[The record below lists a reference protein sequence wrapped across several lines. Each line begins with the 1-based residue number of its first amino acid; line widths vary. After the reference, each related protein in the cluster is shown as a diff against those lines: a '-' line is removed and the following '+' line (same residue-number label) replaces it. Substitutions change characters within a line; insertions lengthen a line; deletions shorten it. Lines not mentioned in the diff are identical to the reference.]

1 MWQNICFVYFCVY
14 ICHANVKIMENVIGN
29 NLKVLRENSGYT
41 QKQISEFLGINRSAY
56 ANYESGE
63 RVAPMNV
70 LEGVAK
76 LFGVDLA
83 VLFEEDAAKV
93 QSMLLCAFRAEGLSV
108 EDMKQVAEFKDV
120 AMSYLK
126 MVKLLGDE

>member
-1 MWQNICFVYFCVY
+1 
-14 ICHANVKIMENVIGN
+14 MENVIGN

-41 QKQISEFLGINRSAY
+41 QKQISEFLCINRSAY

-76 LFGVDLA
+76 LFGVDLS
-83 VLFEEDAAKV
+83 VLFEEDSSKV

-126 MVKLLGDE
+126 MVKLLENE